1 VATKTTKESRLDR
14 IEKELILFL
23 ESMRE
28 LRGSQKRTDKQILE
42 LRDSQKKTDEM
53 FRRTDERFLELRES
67 QNRTYEMIRTAAE
80 EIWELS
86 KSRHNFDEGILD
98 LKEAQEI
105 TEQRMN
111 RTFAKLDRIGAQL
124 ADLGL
129 VQGEVAED
137 LFYRNVKGVFRKRRL
152 QFKEVLR
159 NLKKKGVAEYDI
171 VAVNGEAVLVVEVKN
186 KLEKRMVDRFLKEK
200 LPNFPEVFPEFRGR
214 KILGAMGALVV
225 KEEVGRYAEKAGL
238 FVLTQT
244 DEGGA
249 ALLNKEGF
257 KAKDFS

>member
-1 VATKTTKESRLDR
+1 VTAKAPKESRLDR
-14 IEKELILFL
+14 IEKDLILFL
-23 ESMRE
+23 ESMVE
-28 LRGSQKRTDKQILE
+28 LRESQKE
-42 LRDSQKKTDEM
+42 TDEL
-53 FRRTDERFLELRES
+53 FRRTDEKFLELRES
-67 QNRTYEMIRTAAE
+67 QKKTEEQLRRT
-80 EIWELS
+80 
-86 KSRHNFDEGILD
+86 DE
-98 LKEAQEI
+98 
-105 TEQRMN
+105 
-111 RTFAKLDRIGAQL
+111 KLDRIGTQL

-137 LFYRNVKGVFRKRRL
+137 LFYRNVRGVFRKRRM

-186 KLEKRMVDRFLKEK
+186 KLEKRMVDRFLTEK
-200 LPNFPEVFPEFRGR
+200 LPRFPEVFPEFRGR

-225 KEEVGRYAEKAGL
+225 REEVGRYAEKAGL

-249 ALLNKEGF
+249 ALF